1 MGKNWT
7 EAFRQRRGHSRRKLE
22 GAERQVRQRSTHAVL
37 SVPAAMV
44 WKELKLV
51 GW

>member
-7 EAFRQRRGHSRRKLE
+7 EAFRQRRGHSKRKLE
-22 GAERQVRQRSTHAVL
+22 GAERQVRPHAVH
-37 SVPAAMV
+37 SVPAATV